1 MGLNKHTYLSE
12 FGASQF
18 PLFKSLTSSLRP
30 IYPSPHGITGLA
42 LISFVTT
49 QGREIRLSERFERVS
64 TNQSIQESDLQIFIF
79 FLDGCPYVGGCPTQC
94 LVGLMLGLASLGVHN
109 VFVSLVGWQALQYF
123 VNKNRQGVGSLL
135 VVITYNY
142 FVLKIGKNFGGCV
155 LRTSLCCGK
164 HEMQ

>member
-1 MGLNKHTYLSE
+1 MRDLRGWALS
-12 FGASQF
+12 
-18 PLFKSLTSSLRP
+18 
-30 IYPSPHGITGLA
+30 
-42 LISFVTT
+42 
-49 QGREIRLSERFERVS
+49 RVS
-64 TNQSIQESDLQIFIF
+64 KSQICKSSFFFF
-79 FLDGCPYVGGCPTQC
+79 FLGGCPYVGGCPTQC
-94 LVGLMLGLASLGVHN
+94 LVGLMLGPASLGVHN

-164 HEMQ
+164 HEMQWIICFEEATSKDVS